1 LLVKV
6 KDSMHNGIAGVVV
19 TFSDGGA
26 GGALSQATVTTDST
40 GTATT
45 SYTIGTKAGVVNIT
59 ASTAG
64 LSTVFK
70 ETALASTPSSLS
82 IYSGN
87 NQTVKAGQAT
97 GKLLQVL
104 VADQYGNPV
113 PSISVTYGDGGAGG
127 SFSPDPAVTSSTGIA
142 GSLYTAPLTTGTV
155 TVTGSVPGLTSVL
168 FTVIVD

>member
-1 LLVKV
+1 
-6 KDSMHNGIAGVVV
+6 
-19 TFSDGGA
+19 
-26 GGALSQATVTTDST
+26 
-40 GTATT
+40 
-45 SYTIGTKAGVVNIT
+45 
-59 ASTAG
+59 
-64 LSTVFK
+64 
-70 ETALASTPSSLS
+70 LS